1 MRKAFWLTGGL
12 CSVAALCQGVPAWA
26 ETAVTTPEQDIPDLS
41 PIAPPESISC
51 PTSLDAAA
59 CAGPEED
66 GMAQV
71 RSVSE
76 LSDIQPSDWAYQAV
90 RSLIERYGVA
100 AGYPDGTFRGN
111 QPLTRYEFAAAVA
124 QLLATVE
131 QLAATGG
138 ITTSVRED
146 LDTLRRLQTT
156 YGTIANSLRDRLN
169 PLDGVITQLEAK
181 QFSATSKLSGQTV
194 LAVTDGTNASSTV
207 LNRVRLNIN
216 TSFSPNSQLVTQ
228 LESGNNGGDAL
239 SRVSNR
245 RQNLLGTTGSL
256 ADGGGA
262 DYVGV
267 DDRVRLSK
275 LYYTFQPAPSLTVAI
290 GARVNPRDFI
300 DYNRFANEST
310 ENYSSS
316 FFMNNPLIVQNAIDR
331 PGGAGAAVV
340 WSVPNLPLTVRALYV
355 AADADRPTSG
365 LTEGGLFGDRN
376 QGSLEVQYDFSRALT
391 ARLQYTTA
399 TVNNTDI
406 SALGFNAEWAITRYV
421 GVFGRVAFGSY
432 EGTNSVLNRRLDLS
446 PWTWAVGATVR
457 NLVIPGSTAGVAVG
471 QPFVEDDFGTANQ
484 TNFEGFFTFLLNDNI
499 SFTPAILVVT
509 NPNNDRSNG
518 TVWQW
523 LVRMVFSF

>member
-1 MRKAFWLTGGL
+1 
-12 CSVAALCQGVPAWA
+12 
-26 ETAVTTPEQDIPDLS
+26 
-41 PIAPPESISC
+41 
-51 PTSLDAAA
+51 
-59 CAGPEED
+59 
-66 GMAQV
+66 
-71 RSVSE
+71 
-76 LSDIQPSDWAYQAV
+76 
-90 RSLIERYGVA
+90 
-100 AGYPDGTFRGN
+100 
-111 QPLTRYEFAAAVA
+111 
-124 QLLATVE
+124 
-131 QLAATGG
+131 
-138 ITTSVRED
+138 
-146 LDTLRRLQTT
+146 
-156 YGTIANSLRDRLN
+156 
-169 PLDGVITQLEAK
+169 
-181 QFSATSKLSGQTV
+181 
-194 LAVTDGTNASSTV
+194 
-207 LNRVRLNIN
+207 
-216 TSFSPNSQLVTQ
+216 
-228 LESGNNGGDAL
+228 
-239 SRVSNR
+239 
-245 RQNLLGTTGSL
+245 
-256 ADGGGA
+256 
-262 DYVGV
+262 
-267 DDRVRLSK
+267 
-275 LYYTFQPAPSLTVAI
+275 
-290 GARVNPRDFI
+290 PRDFI

-340 WSVPNLPLTVRALYV
+340 WSVPTLPLTVRALYV
-355 AADADRPTSG
+355 AADADRPTADL

-406 SALGFNAEWAITRYV
+406 SAIGFNAEWAITRYV

-499 SFTPAILVVT
+499 SFTPAILVVR

-518 TVWQW
+518 TIWQW